1 MKKILIIIIAFN
13 FWITN
18 AFSQALMNEDFESY
32 DQGPIANQ
40 NPGWSDFTMATAD
53 VKWDGGD
60 FTACTEQDN
69 NRAYLSYT
77 SGDNVESRV
86 VVSSATQMQL
96 DLHVVN
102 ETGFHIRFNQDN
114 ENIFEYIN
122 SINIQEISYKFIIDF
137 YNLKAEVYINDTLVQ
152 TSSIE
157 NNYTNLTSID
167 FSNSFGKFKLGCIYL
182 TDITDIDNDGYTIY
196 SDCDDN
202 NPDVHPGATEIVYN
216 GIDDDCNPA
225 TLDNDLDQDG
235 FNSPADCDD
244 NNPDVH
250 PGATE
255 IVYNG
260 IDDDCNPANLDNDL
274 DQDGFNSPEDC
285 DDNNPN
291 VHPGA
296 TEIVY
301 NGIDDDCNPATL
313 DNDLDQ
319 DGFNSPED
327 CDDNNPNVHP
337 GATEI
342 VYNGIDDDCNPAT
355 LDNDLDQDGFN
366 SPEDCD
372 DNNPDV
378 HPGATEIVYNG
389 IDDDCNPATLDND
402 LDQDGFNI
410 PEDCDDNNPD
420 VHPGATEIAYNG
432 VDDDCNP
439 ATLENDLDQDGFK
452 SPEDCDDNNPDVNPG
467 ATEIAYNGVDDDCNP
482 ATLENDLDQD
492 GFKSPEDCDDNN
504 PDVNPGAQEIPNN
517 GIDDNCDGSVD
528 ETAHIKSIK
537 HGIKILPNP
546 CINILSIEA
555 EEPIENVSVFDFQG
569 KEMLIEYRSKTIPV
583 NQLPS
588 GIYVIRIKYTNGE
601 NSVATF

>member
-13 FWITN
+13 FWIIN

-157 NNYTNLTSID
+157 NNYNNLTSID

-235 FNSPADCDD
+235 FNSP
-244 NNPDVH
+244 
-250 PGATE
+250 
-255 IVYNG
+255 
-260 IDDDCNPANLDNDL
+260 
-274 DQDGFNSPEDC
+274 
-285 DDNNPN
+285 
-291 VHPGA
+291 
-296 TEIVY
+296 
-301 NGIDDDCNPATL
+301 
-313 DNDLDQ
+313 
-319 DGFNSPED
+319 
-327 CDDNNPNVHP
+327 
-337 GATEI
+337 
-342 VYNGIDDDCNPAT
+342 
-355 LDNDLDQDGFN
+355 
-366 SPEDCD
+366 EDCD

-378 HPGATEIVYNG
+378 H
-389 IDDDCNPATLDND
+389 
-402 LDQDGFNI
+402 
-410 PEDCDDNNPD
+410 
-420 VHPGATEIAYNG
+420 
-432 VDDDCNP
+432 
-439 ATLENDLDQDGFK
+439 
-452 SPEDCDDNNPDVNPG
+452 PG

-601 NSVATF
+601 NSVATFLKI

>member
-13 FWITN
+13 FWIIN

-235 FNSPADCDD
+235 F
-244 NNPDVH
+244 
-250 PGATE
+250 
-255 IVYNG
+255 
-260 IDDDCNPANLDNDL
+260 
-274 DQDGFNSPEDC
+274 
-285 DDNNPN
+285 
-291 VHPGA
+291 
-296 TEIVY
+296 
-301 NGIDDDCNPATL
+301 
-313 DNDLDQ
+313 
-319 DGFNSPED
+319 
-327 CDDNNPNVHP
+327 
-337 GATEI
+337 
-342 VYNGIDDDCNPAT
+342 
-355 LDNDLDQDGFN
+355 
-366 SPEDCD
+366 
-372 DNNPDV
+372 
-378 HPGATEIVYNG
+378 
-389 IDDDCNPATLDND
+389 
-402 LDQDGFNI
+402 
-410 PEDCDDNNPD
+410 
-420 VHPGATEIAYNG
+420 
-432 VDDDCNP
+432 
-439 ATLENDLDQDGFK
+439 
-452 SPEDCDDNNPDVNPG
+452 
-467 ATEIAYNGVDDDCNP
+467 
-482 ATLENDLDQD
+482 
-492 GFKSPEDCDDNN
+492 KSPEDCDDNN

-601 NSVATF
+601 NSVATFLKI